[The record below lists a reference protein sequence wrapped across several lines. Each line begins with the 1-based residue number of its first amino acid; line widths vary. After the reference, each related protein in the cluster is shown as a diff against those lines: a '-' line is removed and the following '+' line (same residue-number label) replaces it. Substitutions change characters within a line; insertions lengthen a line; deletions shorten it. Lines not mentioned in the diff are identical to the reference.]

1 MRHRFNSTG
10 IAKDY
15 LNDHSV
21 STRNITDNLSDSKT
35 VFFIIVIQHFPPT
48 CQKVIHN
55 NLKDELRKYTF
66 KYQLEVHDK
75 ERAHPHF

>member
-1 MRHRFNSTG
+1 MRNQFNSTG

-15 LNDHSV
+15 FNDHSV

-35 VFFIIVIQHFPPT
+35 VFFTIAVLHFHPI

-55 NLKDELRKYTF
+55 NL
-66 KYQLEVHDK
+66 
-75 ERAHPHF
+75 